1 MDKIQKNTIWNGEK
15 GGKVWI
21 IYPINLTC
29 HHSKHDFLTLT
40 YIFTLSKSRIFTV
53 EYQLVSRTSF
63 HEQYSSSQ
71 PDKKITPAP
80 SFMVSR
86 STLVVWKK
94 SSLFLAVD
102 IEKNPKIFGFVIYIY
117 IYWIYIPPTQDA
129 GSSPPG
135 WHETFWSATGNP
147 KPLNFWI
154 CHC

>member
-117 IYWIYIPPTQDA
+117 IYIGSIYPPPRMLARHHQDGMKHFDRQPGIP
-129 GSSPPG
+129 SP
-135 WHETFWSATGNP
+135 
-147 KPLNFWI
+147 
-154 CHC
+154 